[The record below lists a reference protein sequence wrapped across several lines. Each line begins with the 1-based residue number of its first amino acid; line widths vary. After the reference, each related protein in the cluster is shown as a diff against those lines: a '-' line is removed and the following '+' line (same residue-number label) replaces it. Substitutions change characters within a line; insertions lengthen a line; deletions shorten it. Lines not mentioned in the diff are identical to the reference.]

1 MINDVHKHRMVLFSC
16 DASRYFA
23 EKVVAAMNR
32 MKNPEEPEIVLGPL
46 EITHFSDGEFQPSY
60 AESVRGATCFIL
72 QSTFPPSDNLM
83 ELLLAIDA
91 AKRAS
96 ANKVIAVIPYYGWA
110 RQDRKDKPRVSI
122 GAKLVANMLKAAGAD
137 AIMTCDLHADQ
148 IQGFFDFPVNHLYAS
163 YDFLGILKKL
173 QKQFR
178 DTLTIAAPDMGGAKR
193 ANAYAKFL
201 HTPVVIC
208 HKTRA
213 RANVIERIQPIG
225 EVEGRDIVIIDD
237 IIDTAGTLTEA
248 ANELMKRGARSVRA
262 FATHAVLSGPAYER
276 IDKSALSEVYVTDTI
291 PLDPGQEHLQGK
303 IRVVSLT
310 ETFARMILR
319 VYNYEPISSEFPL

>member
-1 MINDVHKHRMVLFSC
+1 MINDVHKHRMAIFSC

-23 EKVVAAMNR
+23 EKVVDAMNR
-32 MKNPEEPEIVLGPL
+32 MKSPEEPEVILGPL
-46 EITHFSDGEFQPSY
+46 EVTHFSDGEFQPSF
-60 AESVRGATCFIL
+60 AESVRGATCFII
-72 QSTFPPSDNLM
+72 QSTFPSSDNLM
-83 ELLLAIDA
+83 ELLLSIDA

-122 GAKLVANMLKAAGAD
+122 GAKLVANMLKVAGTD
-137 AIMTCDLHADQ
+137 GLMTCDLHADQ

-163 YDFLGILKKL
+163 YDFLDILKKL

-178 DTLTIAAPDMGGAKR
+178 DTLTLAAPDMGGAKR
-193 ANAYAKFL
+193 VHSYAKYL

-213 RANVIERIQPIG
+213 KANVVERIQPIG

-248 ANELMKRGARSVRA
+248 ADELLRRGARSVRA

-276 IDKSALSEVYVTDTI
+276 IAKSALSEVYVTDTI
-291 PLDPGQEHLQGK
+291 PLNPEKKDLWGK
-303 IRVVSLT
+303 FHVVSLAD
-310 ETFARMILR
+310 TFARMILR
-319 VYNYEPISSEFPL
+319 VYNYQPISSEFPL

>member
-1 MINDVHKHRMVLFSC
+1 MINDVHKHRMALFTC
-16 DASRYFA
+16 EATRYFA
-23 EKVVAAMNR
+23 EKVVEAMNSL
-32 MKNPEEPEIVLGPL
+32 KGPDDPEVVLGTL
-46 EITHFSDGEFQPSY
+46 DVSRFSDGEFQPSF

-83 ELLLAIDA
+83 ELLLTIDA

-96 ANKVIAVIPYYGWA
+96 ANKVVAVIPYYGWA

-122 GAKLVANMLKAAGAD
+122 GAKLVANMLKVAGAD

-173 QKQFR
+173 QRQFK
-178 DTLTIAAPDMGGAKR
+178 DTLTLAAPDMGGAKR
-193 ANAYAKFL
+193 VNAYAKNL

-213 RANVIERIQPIG
+213 RANVVERITPIG

-248 ANELMKRGARSVRA
+248 ANELIKRGARSVRA
-262 FATHAVLSGPAYER
+262 FATHPVLSGPAYER
-276 IDKSALSEVYVTDTI
+276 IDASALTEVYVADTI
-291 PLDPGQEHLQGK
+291 PLDPAKKDFQGK
-303 IRVVSLT
+303 FRVVSLAS
-310 ETFARMILR
+310 TFARMILR